1 MGGLIFKNLSFKEAI
16 IGYYLFQKKLLKYFI
31 EKSAKKDGID
41 SQNAYI
47 INPEWI
53 EHCRRIINYEK
64 IKEYQHSIHSI
75 GKKSGIK

>member
-1 MGGLIFKNLSFKEAI
+1 MKLKLIH
-16 IGYYLFQKKLLKYFI
+16 YYLFQKKILKYFI